1 MEIVVNASYR
11 NILGWK
17 DSEKRA
23 EHVLD
28 CMKLRGIGDREIKQ
42 AIQMGAKQIRDDNSI
57 IAEYRWYKVI
67 YREYVLEKVRKIY
80 PITVIQL

>member
-1 MEIVVNASYR
+1 MEIVVNANYG

-23 EHVLD
+23 EHVLNR
-28 CMKLRGIGDREIKQ
+28 MKLRGIGDREIKQ
-42 AIQMGAKQIRDDNSI
+42 AIHIGAKQIREDKSI
-57 IAEYRWYKVI
+57 VAEYRWYKVV
-67 YREYVLEKVRKIY
+67 YREYVLENIRKIY

>member
-1 MEIVVNASYR
+1 MDLVVNANYKC
-11 NILGWK
+11 IGGWK

-28 CMKLRGIGDREIKQ
+28 RMKLRGIGDHEIKQ
-42 AIQMGAKQIRDDNSI
+42 AIQMGAKQIREDKSI
-57 IAEYRWYKVI
+57 VAEYRWYKIV
-67 YREYVLEKVRKIY
+67 YREYVFGNIRKIY

>member
-1 MEIVVNASYR
+1 MEIVVNANYR
-11 NILGWK
+11 NISGWK
-17 DSEKRA
+17 DSERRA

-28 CMKLRGIGDREIKQ
+28 RMKLRGIGDHEIKQ